1 MKRNRSIA
9 LLALEAALCV
19 AFCLAKASLSLAD
32 AFAVAI
38 AFPFEQIGAGLR
50 ALSLSGRFG
59 NTAALL
65 IYLALGTLPA
75 GFLFYAAR
83 KRRLRAE
90 DGLLV
95 LLSALLFAVLYL
107 MANPGKINALF
118 SLPTDSG
125 LAVGK
130 AVLGAA
136 VYSVL
141 AGYAILRVLRLSFE
155 SDTNR
160 LYRLLRALLTL
171 LNALFVWAIFGVGF
185 GNLLDAFSSLRAANA
200 GTEAGLGMT
209 YAFAVL
215 KFLADAA
222 PYALDIAT
230 IFIIMKLLYE
240 MAADRYSEA
249 AVAAAQKLSVWCAKA
264 LVAIVLTNIG
274 FNVLQLAFAGAL
286 RNIDSTLNL
295 PVISILF
302 VLAALL
308 FARIAAENQALKQD
322 SDLII

>member
-1 MKRNRSIA
+1 MKRNRAVA

-19 AFCLAKASLSLAD
+19 AFCLTKASLFAAD
-32 AFAVAI
+32 AFSAAL

-65 IYLALGTLPA
+65 IYLALGTLPV

-83 KRRLRAE
+83 RRRLRVE

-107 MANPGKINALF
+107 MANPGKIGVLF
-118 SLPTDSG
+118 SLPGDIG
-125 LAVGK
+125 VDMGK
-130 AVLGAA
+130 ATLGIAA
-136 VYSVL
+136 YSVL
-141 AGYAILRVLRLSFE
+141 VGYAILRVLRLSFE

-160 LYRLLRALLTL
+160 LYRFFRVLLIL
-171 LNALFVWAIFGVGF
+171 LNALFVWAIFCVALGDM
-185 GNLLDAFSSLRAANA
+185 LDTFATLRAANA

-209 YAFAVL
+209 YAFNVL
-215 KFLADAA
+215 KFLTDAA

-230 IFIIMKLLYE
+230 VFISMKLLYE
-240 MAADRYSEA
+240 MTADRYSEA
-249 AVAAAQKLSVWCAKA
+249 AVAAAQKLSLWCAKA

-274 FNVLQLAFAGAL
+274 FTVLQLAFAGVL

-308 FARIAAENQALKQD
+308 FARIAAENRSLKQD